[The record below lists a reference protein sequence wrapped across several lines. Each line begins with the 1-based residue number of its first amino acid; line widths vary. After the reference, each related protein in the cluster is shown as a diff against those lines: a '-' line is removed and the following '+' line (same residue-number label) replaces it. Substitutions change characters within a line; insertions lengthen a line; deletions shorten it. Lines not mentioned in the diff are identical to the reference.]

1 MRGLGDSTQHE
12 LKVLGEQGVHTG
24 GLARLA
30 AGVANSSPLEVH
42 PVAAGRLPVGPGA
55 VPVACA
61 EEITCLLRR
70 ASRTR
75 RLCDTHADN
84 PILQSRGLK
93 IWRRQRYTGPV
104 ESALE
109 SAWTHTE
116 HILHHESNQR
126 PPPEPRHS
134 QVHVRLRHF
143 VGRVLI

>member
-61 EEITCLLRR
+61 EEITCLPRR

-75 RLCDTHADN
+75 RLCDTHECN
-84 PILQSRGLK
+84 CSL
-93 IWRRQRYTGPV
+93 
-104 ESALE
+104 
-109 SAWTHTE
+109 
-116 HILHHESNQR
+116 
-126 PPPEPRHS
+126 
-134 QVHVRLRHF
+134 F
-143 VGRVLI
+143 VGLTHAGRSKMWVELGRETLKTTPTIQFFSRED

>member
-61 EEITCLLRR
+61 EEITCLPRR
-70 ASRTR
+70 ASGTR
-75 RLCDTHADN
+75 RLCDTHAEETRR
-84 PILQSRGLK
+84 PITT
-93 IWRRQRYTGPV
+93 RYTRGR
-104 ESALE
+104 S
-109 SAWTHTE
+109 S
-116 HILHHESNQR
+116 
-126 PPPEPRHS
+126 PPFS
-134 QVHVRLRHF
+134 
-143 VGRVLI
+143 

>member
-42 PVAAGRLPVGPGA
+42 PVAAGCLPVGPGA

-61 EEITCLLRR
+61 EEITCLPRR

-75 RLCDTHADN
+75 RLCDTHAEETRR
-84 PILQSRGLK
+84 PITTR
-93 IWRRQRYTGPV
+93 
-104 ESALE
+104 
-109 SAWTHTE
+109 
-116 HILHHESNQR
+116 
-126 PPPEPRHS
+126 
-134 QVHVRLRHF
+134 
-143 VGRVLI
+143 